1 MEAVEGERWTA
12 IWPLVKRPTGR
23 CRQMVALWSSRSM
36 MRPAGAVQVA
46 GFDGVVDAHLVADA
60 ELGQGARGA
69 DGVQQVQTGV
79 DRVGERGE
87 AVARSPPAIT
97 SSSSGRDC
105 VWAAAGALAHRV
117 RSSFPGRTEPAG
129 RGWGWGGQRRR
140 GRGAAPTPPSRG
152 RRHVDLHAPRPGR
165 FPPGPRQA
173 KVTLLVPDSLPS

>member
-1 MEAVEGERWTA
+1 MEAVEGEQWTA

-79 DRVGERGE
+79 DRVGGSACSSRQIIVPRADRTRG
-87 AVARSPPAIT
+87 
-97 SSSSGRDC
+97 SGLGLGR
-105 VWAAAGALAHRV
+105 AAASRPRRSTNPHR
-117 RSSFPGRTEPAG
+117 PAG
-129 RGWGWGGQRRR
+129 GG
-140 GRGAAPTPPSRG
+140 T
-152 RRHVDLHAPRPGR
+152 
-165 FPPGPRQA
+165 
-173 KVTLLVPDSLPS
+173 